1 MPSNVSF
8 VVTALSF
15 TAQMSINGRQR
26 SLWPLKRDQRDRQG
40 AEAEKL
46 RMNRKVKQAAR
57 GMKRINGPIS
67 GKSFDPACRRNH
79 CNEYLQLSEQ

>member
-57 GMKRINGPIS
+57 GMKRNNGAIS
-67 GKSFDPACRRNH
+67 GKIV
-79 CNEYLQLSEQ
+79 